1 MFYNK
6 VGVIMEKTYFD
17 KLNNTINNANLLKM
31 EEYAKINGVP
41 IIQKEG
47 LECLLLLAKLKNVK
61 KVLEIGT
68 AIGYSSSC
76 LASISENICVDT
88 IERDKKMYDE
98 AIKNISTLGL
108 SDRINVIL
116 ADALDLDENSLEN
129 DYDLIFIDAAKSQ
142 YIKFFEKYEKR
153 LKQGG
158 VIFSDNLLFHGLI
171 EKRTGEE
178 SRSLSQMLKKIE
190 AFNEWLAKN
199 DGYDTTF
206 LKLGDGIAISIKK

>member
-1 MFYNK
+1 
-6 VGVIMEKTYFD
+6 MEKTYFD
-17 KLNNTINNANLLKM
+17 KLNNTINNSYLQKM
-31 EEYAKINGVP
+31 EEYAKNNSVP

-47 LECLLLLAKLKNVK
+47 LECLLLTAKLKNVK

-68 AIGYSSSC
+68 AIGYSASC
-76 LASISENICVDT
+76 LAFVSNDILVDT
-88 IERDKKMYDE
+88 IERDKRMYDE
-98 AIKNISTLGL
+98 AIKNISILGL
-108 SDRINVIL
+108 DKRINVIL
-116 ADALDLDENSLEN
+116 ADALDFDENNLKD

-142 YIKFFEKYEKR
+142 YIKFFEKYEKK

-178 SRSLSQMLKKIE
+178 SRNLSQMLKKIE

-199 DGYDTTF
+199 EAYDTTF

>member
-1 MFYNK
+1 
-6 VGVIMEKTYFD
+6 MEKTYFD

-199 DGYDTTF
+199 DAYDTTF